1 MYHFPDSYS
10 DNAALCQSW
19 PPALLIA
26 PHDPRTHHFET
37 APMKINA
44 TLPEKGRDLRLDL
57 FRGPANWAIFLDHIP
72 DNVVNWI
79 TTRKFAA
86 HSAEALYIFMSATT
100 ASFVYAR
107 MMLE

>member
-57 FRGPANWAIFLDHIP
+57 FRGVANWAIYLDHIP
-72 DNVVNWI
+72 DHVVRWI
-79 TTRKFAA
+79 TPRNYGFSDAA
-86 HSAEALYIFMSATT
+86 DLFVFISGYT
-100 ASFVYAR
+100 ASF
-107 MMLE
+107 